1 MIQAYKH
8 FWVVFEFGVDLAGE
22 DPALELIELDDVID
36 NDQSLMN
43 CHKFQHVF
51 GLVIHQVGITHI
63 LIKHCADYR

>member
-1 MIQAYKH
+1 M
-8 FWVVFEFGVDLAGE
+8 DLAGE